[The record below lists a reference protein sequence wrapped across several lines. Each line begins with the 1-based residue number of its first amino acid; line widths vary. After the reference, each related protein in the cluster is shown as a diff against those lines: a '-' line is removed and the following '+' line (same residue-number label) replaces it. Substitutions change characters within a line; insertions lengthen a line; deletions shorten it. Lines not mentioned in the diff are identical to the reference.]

1 MRDDAEYDQ
10 STVDRLV
17 VENRILGLQLR
28 RVAERCERL
37 EQELLWER
45 VEGLRRVREIVR
57 AQEREEER

>member
-1 MRDDAEYDQ
+1 MHDNADYDQ
-10 STVDRLV
+10 LV

-45 VEGLRRVREIVR
+45 VEALRRIREIVR
-57 AQEREEER
+57 AQEREEAS